1 MKTIIFALLAL
12 SAFGQATINAPAIT
26 LNAESTTAVLAWMS
40 TQAARPNTTLSGAVL
55 VGDLTITVADGTG
68 FGAGSVIAIDSEHLT
83 VTARSGGTLT
93 VTRGTNGTT
102 PAAHANRAP
111 VTELKYKTLN
121 QLGKAIV
128 VEALQSIIERQE
140 FQAAQAAAVTAAK
153 AKAAAGVQ

>member
-1 MKTIIFALLAL
+1 MKIIIFALLAL

-26 LNAESTTAVLAWMS
+26 LNAESTAAVLAWMG
-40 TQAARPNTTLSGAVL
+40 TQAARPNTTLTGAVL

-68 FGAGSVIAIDSEHLT
+68 LGAGSIISIDSEHLT
-83 VTARSGGTLT
+83 VTNRSGTTLT
-93 VTRGTNGTT
+93 VTRGANGTT
-102 PAAHANRAP
+102 PAPHANRSA
-111 VTELKYKTLN
+111 VTDMKYKTLN